1 MLGVRV
7 AALLLLCST
16 PVSATE
22 EDLSTGLK
30 AKLEEMGVDSMQKR
44 VHTWTT
50 PPLQTTAQHPN
61 CPHIPLQAGVGGVV
75 GLVGGYLAKQTQ
87 AASMHTAH
95 ALHVHPHT
103 RTTLHTRPLPPS
115 RRMPCS
121 TRASSAASLPV
132 ASPNPE
138 SEPRT

>member
-7 AALLLLCST
+7 AALLLLCRT

-44 VHTWTT
+44 VHTLTT

-103 RTTLHTRPLPPS
+103 HHPPHKAATALPQDAVLNA
-115 RRMPCS
+115 C
-121 TRASSAASLPV
+121 LIGGVV
-132 ASPNPE
+132 AGG
-138 SEPRT
+138 

>member
-7 AALLLLCST
+7 VALLLLCST
-16 PVSATE
+16 PVSSTE
-22 EDLSTGLK
+22 EGLSTGLK
-30 AKLEEMGVDSMQKR
+30 AKLEDMGVDSMPKR

-61 CPHIPLQAGVGGVV
+61 PHIPLQAGVGGVV

-87 AASMHTAH
+87 AASMHTA
-95 ALHVHPHT
+95 ALHVHPRMRRLT
-103 RTTLHTRPLPPS
+103 ALSARPLPPS
-115 RRMPCS
+115 CRMPCS

-132 ASPNPE
+132 ANPNPE

>member
-1 MLGVRV
+1 MLRVRV
-7 AALLLLCST
+7 VALLLLCST
-16 PVSATE
+16 PVSSTE
-22 EDLSTGLK
+22 EGLSTGLK

-95 ALHVHPHT
+95 ALHVHPHMHRLT
-103 RTTLHTRPLPPS
+103 ALSATPTALPQDAVLNA
-115 RRMPCS
+115 C
-121 TRASSAASLPV
+121 LIGGVV
-132 ASPNPE
+132 AGG
-138 SEPRT
+138 

>member
-1 MLGVRV
+1 MLGLRV

-30 AKLEEMGVDSMQKR
+30 AKLEEMGVDSMPKR

-50 PPLQTTAQHPN
+50 PPRQTTAQHPN
-61 CPHIPLQAGVGGVV
+61 CPHIPLQAGVGGVA

-95 ALHVHPHT
+95 ALHVHPHMHQLT
-103 RTTLHTRPLPPS
+103 ALSATPTALPQDAVLNA
-115 RRMPCS
+115 C
-121 TRASSAASLPV
+121 LIGGVV
-132 ASPNPE
+132 AGD
-138 SEPRT
+138 